1 MRRFTWL
8 LALMLILSVDAF
20 AQQTDLT
27 RFLQA
32 EVNEIAQLS
41 AQSNYLQQQGD
52 PLGAALVASYI
63 PDHQLQA
70 GLLANEV
77 ARLGGNPAL
86 ITPNVQP
93 VLGTRQQII
102 DLDIQQ
108 HQQASNSYRNFAN
121 DTKDP
126 IAQRLAINGQSGAAR
141 HFSSLQIAQGAILG
155 TPAGQAQST
164 IAALT
169 LERSAIANLQVQ
181 ASSLQQLGD
190 PTTASALLALVPQH
204 QQQADRLQAL
214 AVQQGLDPARAV
226 PPTVVGLPSRD
237 MIASAQR
244 TFETQMVNTYAMPIA
259 LLPNSSFSQIAR
271 LGQQGALT
279 VLAQLPGGLPI
290 VAQLP
295 AGVPVVAQLP

>member
-8 LALMLILSVDAF
+8 MALMFIMSIGAF
-20 AQQTDLT
+20 AQQADLS

-32 EVNEIAQLS
+32 EVNEIVLLS

-63 PDHQLQA
+63 PDHQMQA
-70 GLLANEV
+70 SLLANEV
-77 ARLGGNPAL
+77 ARLGGNPAQ
-86 ITPNVQP
+86 ITPNMQP

-108 HQQASNSYRNFAN
+108 HQQARNSYQQFAR
-121 DTKDP
+121 DTKSP

-141 HFSSLQIAQGAILG
+141 HFSSLQVAQGAILV

-190 PTTASALLALVPQH
+190 PTTANALLALIPQH
-204 QQQADRLQAL
+204 QQQVDRLQAL
-214 AVQQGLDPARAV
+214 AIQQGLDPADAV
-226 PPTVVGLPSRD
+226 PPPVVGLPSRD
-237 MIASAQR
+237 MIASALR
-244 TFETQMVNTYAMPIA
+244 SSATQMVNTYAMPIA
-259 LLPNSSFSQIAR
+259 LLPASPLSQIAMQ
-271 LGQQGALT
+271 GQQGALT
-279 VLAQLPGGLPI
+279 ALAQLPGGAPVI
-290 VAQLP
+290 AQL
-295 AGVPVVAQLP
+295 